1 MPHGPQPGYSGPVDL
16 AGLIRDVPDFP
27 EPGIIFR
34 DITPLLLNPAAAQHV
49 TAELA
54 AYSRP
59 LGVDIVVAAEARGFI
74 FGGALAQAIGA
85 GFVPARKPGQ
95 LPAETI
101 SVEYELEYGPDEL
114 EVHADALS
122 HGARVLVHD
131 DLIATGGT
139 AAATI
144 EAVERLGGEVVGCAF
159 LIELE
164 LLGGRRKIAPHDM
177 HALITLD

>member
-1 MPHGPQPGYSGPVDL
+1 MDL
-16 AGLIRDVPDFP
+16 ASLIRDVPDFP

-34 DITPLLLNPAAAQHV
+34 DITPLLLEPEASRQV
-49 TAELA
+49 THELA
-54 AYSRP
+54 AYAEP

-114 EVHADALS
+114 EMHSDALT
-122 HGARVLVHD
+122 HGARVLIHD

-139 AAATI
+139 AGAAI

-164 LLGGRRKIAPHDM
+164 LLRGRERIAPHDC
-177 HALITLD
+177 HSLIKLD

>member
-1 MPHGPQPGYSGPVDL
+1 MPYALGVNL

-34 DITPLLLNPAAAQHV
+34 DITPLLLVPEAARQV
-49 TAELA
+49 TAALA
-54 AYSRP
+54 DYAAP
-59 LGVDIVVAAEARGFI
+59 LGVDLVVAAEARGFI

-114 EVHADALS
+114 EVHSDALS
-122 HGARVLVHD
+122 HGTRVLIHD

-164 LLGGRRKIAPHDM
+164 LLGGRKKISPHDM

>member
-1 MPHGPQPGYSGPVDL
+1 MDL
-16 AGLIRDVPDFP
+16 ARLIRDVPDFP

-34 DITPLLLNPAAAQHV
+34 DITPLLLNPVAAQRV
-49 TAELA
+49 TDELA
-54 AYSRP
+54 AYAQP
-59 LGVDIVVAAEARGFI
+59 LRVDIVVAAEARGFI
-74 FGGALAQAIGA
+74 FGGALAQVLGA

-114 EVHADALS
+114 EVHSDALS

-164 LLGGRRKIAPHDM
+164 LLGGRRKIAPHDC
-177 HALITLD
+177 HSLIKLD

>member
-1 MPHGPQPGYSGPVDL
+1 MAGYPDPVDL
-16 AGLIRDVPDFP
+16 ADLIRDVPDFP

-34 DITPLLLNPAAAQHV
+34 DITPLLLNPAASQQV

-54 AYSRP
+54 AYARP

-74 FGGALAQAIGA
+74 FCGALAQAIGA

-122 HGARVLVHD
+122 HGARVLIHD

-144 EAVERLGGEVVGCAF
+144 EAVERLGGEVVGSAF
-159 LIELE
+159 LVELE
-164 LLGGRRKIAPHDM
+164 LLGGRRKIEPHDC
-177 HALITLD
+177 HSLIKLD

>member
-1 MPHGPQPGYSGPVDL
+1 VDL

-34 DITPLLLNPAAAQHV
+34 DITPLLLDPAAAQYV

-54 AYSRP
+54 DYARP

-122 HGARVLVHD
+122 HGARVLIHD

-164 LLGGRRKIAPHDM
+164 LLGGRRKIAPHDCR
-177 HALITLD
+177 ALITLD

>member
-1 MPHGPQPGYSGPVDL
+1 MNL
-16 AGLIRDVPDFP
+16 AKLIRDVPDFP

-34 DITPLLLNPAAAQHV
+34 DITPLLLDPKASRQV
-49 TAELA
+49 TSELA
-54 AYSRP
+54 AYAEP
-59 LGVDIVVAAEARGFI
+59 LGVDLVIAAEARGFV

-114 EVHADALS
+114 EVHADAFS
-122 HGARVLVHD
+122 HGARVLIHD

-144 EAVERLGGEVVGCAF
+144 QAVEQLGGEVVGCAF

-164 LLGGRRKIAPHDM
+164 LLGGRGRIAPHDC
-177 HALITLD
+177 HSLIKLD